1 MMGFMTQL
9 ATLAED
15 KVALMEDK
23 AVSDI
28 ELISNGWSA
37 IVKIHYQDIV
47 SQEYGTLE
55 FNVRYNVDQWN
66 ELL

>member
-1 MMGFMTQL
+1 MGFMTQL

-47 SQEYGTLE
+47 SQEYGMLE
-55 FNVRYNVDQWN
+55 FNYKYNVDEWK

>member
-23 AVSDI
+23 IVSDI

-37 IVKIHYQDIV
+37 IVKIHYQDRV
-47 SQEYGTLE
+47 SEEYGTLE
-55 FNVRYNVDQWN
+55 FNVTYNIDRWN

>member
-1 MMGFMTQL
+1 MGFMTQL

-37 IVKIHYQDIV
+37 IVKIHYQHIV
-47 SQEYGTLE
+47 SQEYGMLE
-55 FNVRYNVDQWN
+55 FNYKYNVDEWK

>member
-1 MMGFMTQL
+1 MGFMTQL

-28 ELISNGWSA
+28 ELISNGWAA
-37 IVKIHYQDIV
+37 IVKVYYQDIV
-47 SQEYGTLE
+47 SQEYGMLE
-55 FNVRYNVDQWN
+55 FNYKYNVDEWK